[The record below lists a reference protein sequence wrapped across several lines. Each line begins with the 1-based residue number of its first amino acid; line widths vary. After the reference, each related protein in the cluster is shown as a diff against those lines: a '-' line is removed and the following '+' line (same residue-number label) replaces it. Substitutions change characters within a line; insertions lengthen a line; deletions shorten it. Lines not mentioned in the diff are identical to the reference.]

1 MYNHQVSSIKNN
13 HVRKGLDFLA
23 DINNLF
29 VDFYEKISLSKEKAD
44 NLRRGRDALRK
55 KIKEWFSD
63 NEKGEPSFCW
73 QGSFA
78 MKTTVNPIGDGEYDL
93 DDGVYLQEFFDE
105 DMSTWPATSTVH
117 SWIKSAVKGH
127 TQSAPID
134 KDTCV
139 RVVYAKGYHID
150 YPIYIKYNDTAYLAH
165 KTKGWTISDPKAFK
179 DWFIQNV
186 REEGEQL
193 RRLVKYLKAWKDFK
207 EISLKGIEITILATE
222 NFCAYE
228 GRDEKSLYE
237 TVQNILVVLE
247 NNFVCIKPV
256 APGEDLFEGTSKTK
270 KDNIINGLKALSN
283 KLDLA
288 IKESDPKVASQYMKE
303 IFGNR
308 FPEGSSIEKS
318 KDSTSFA
325 RTSSPGVLQH
335 DGRSA

>member
-1 MYNHQVSSIKNN
+1 MYNHQVLPIKKP
-13 HVRKGLDFLA
+13 RKELGFLA

-29 VDFYEKISLSKEKAD
+29 IDFNEKISLSKTKAD

-63 NEKGEPSFCW
+63 NEKDEPRFCW

-105 DMSTWPATSTVH
+105 DNSTWPATSTVH

-127 TQSAPID
+127 TQSNPID

-139 RVVYAKGYHID
+139 RVIYANGYHID
-150 YPIYIKYNDTAYLAH
+150 YPIYIMSNEIAYLAH
-165 KTKGWTISDPKAFK
+165 KTKGWTISDPKALK

-186 REEGEQL
+186 KDEGEQL

-207 EISLKGIEITILATE
+207 GISLKGIEITILATE
-222 NFCAYE
+222 NFSAYE
-228 GRDEKSLYE
+228 GRDEKNLYD
-237 TVQNILVVLE
+237 TVENILITLQ
-247 NNFVCIKPV
+247 NNFACIKPV
-256 APGEDLFEGTSKTK
+256 APGEDLFEGASKTK
-270 KDNIINGLKALSN
+270 KDNVINGLKALLS

-288 IKESDPKVASQYMKE
+288 IKESDPKVASHYMKE
-303 IFGNR
+303 IFGDR
-308 FPEGSSIEKS
+308 FPEGKSIEKS
-318 KDSTSFA
+318 EDSTAFA